1 MYIISMGAK
10 MKKKFQIIQDISKHK
25 NFKFFQKVQGGQGPL
40 GPQVAPPLHT
50 TPHHTRNLT
59 SWCLIT
65 FLVETFRSKSSLSLA
80 IQQIGFTV
88 CIAHKSRKHQSPS
101 ALELVLM
108 ESIAWRPPSPIRY
121 LVDAKTSTKNKT
133 F

>member
-1 MYIISMGAK
+1 MYIIRYGAK
-10 MKKKFQIIQDISKHK
+10 IIKNFKLFRTYPKKKF
-25 NFKFFQKVQGGQGPL
+25 GGAKAPL

-80 IQQIGFTV
+80 IQQIVFTV
-88 CIAHKSRKHQSPS
+88 CIEHKSRKHQSPS
-101 ALELVLM
+101 ALEPVLM
-108 ESIAWRPPSPIRY
+108 ESIAWRPPSPISY
-121 LVDAKTSTKNKT
+121 LVDAKTSTKKKT